1 VAFRNAQ
8 ILDAIIGGVVV
19 VDRSGRV
26 EDLNA
31 EASRLLETSDQGIEG
46 KTLADLLGRDH
57 QVSRIVLRVL
67 GGGSAAVQ
75 SDVHIERRF
84 AENLQVEL
92 SASAIGSGE
101 SQSGCLVVLRDL
113 TAQRKLLQQSSERER
128 HASFGKI
135 ASGLAHEIKNPL
147 SGIRGAGELIAA
159 RSPDEKSGELADLIV
174 AEATRITRLVDEF
187 MVFTTGGV
195 LSGESVNVHEVLNH
209 VLALLEHDP
218 VASRIEIHREYD
230 PSIPEFVAD
239 RDRLTQIFMNVLR
252 NAYQALNDQAEKC
265 VRVRTRVSLDHRI
278 AEAGQAAV
286 PTLAVSVIDNGPG
299 FPKEILPEATTPFV
313 TGRAA
318 GTGLGLAISEYW
330 VNLHG
335 GAMSVGNEVGGGAR
349 VSVILP
355 LRRPDPEISH
365 SGSRG

>member
-1 VAFRNAQ
+1 MAPRSAE

-19 VDRSGRV
+19 VDPSGRV

-31 EASRLLETSDQGIEG
+31 EASRLLETSGQGIEG

-57 QVSRIVLRVL
+57 EVSRIILRVL
-67 GGGSAAVQ
+67 GGGSATVE

-84 AENLQVEL
+84 AEDLRVEL
-92 SASAIGSGE
+92 SVSPIRSEE

-113 TAQRKLLQQSSERER
+113 TAQKKLLQQSSERER

-147 SGIRGAGELIAA
+147 SGIRGAGELIAS
-159 RSPDEKSGELADLIV
+159 RSRDEKSGELADLIV
-174 AEATRITRLVDEF
+174 EESKRIARLVDEF
-187 MVFTTGGV
+187 MVFTKGGALSNEV
-195 LSGESVNVHEVLNH
+195 LNVHEVVNH
-209 VLALLEHDP
+209 VVALLEHDP
-218 VASRIEIHREYD
+218 VANAVEFRREYD

-252 NAYQALNDQAEKC
+252 NACQAFREQAEKC
-265 VRVRTRVSLDHRI
+265 VRIRTRVSMDHRI
-278 AEAGQAAV
+278 AEAGQAAS
-286 PTLAVSVIDNGPG
+286 PTLVVSVIDNGPG

-330 VNLHG
+330 ANLHG
-335 GAMSVGNEVGGGAR
+335 GAISVHNEAGGGAR
-349 VSVILP
+349 VSLMLP
-355 LRRPDPEISH
+355 LRRPDPETAD
-365 SGSRG
+365 RGMK